1 MFFPNRM
8 ESPRQRGL
16 DVAKQGIHPFE
27 RGVLR
32 GRATAAGHDRHM
44 PATCR
49 LDGREAGQTVGKHY
63 RAWHQAGTSIA
74 CDLALLK
81 TGYTTQVQFHRPAV
95 LRRLNGGD
103 ERGLV
108 MCAAATPAGH
118 LTAEVGIVDLDP
130 VAEGVMP
137 TTLKHHLHQ
146 LVLHPPGGIVVDPEV
161 ARELQRRQALLA
173 LGKQIDGEEPLGQR
187 QLRAMEKG
195 AGGQR
200 GLMMALMTLVY
211 LAAVQCAARG
221 VATLGTDEALWP
233 AQPVQGLLALF
244 LAAVLLN
251 KRLETETLLELN
263 RISRHGDFLRIFRQ
277 FHYYR
282 PSGSVAEPLG

>member
-1 MFFPNRM
+1 VRSAAPHN
-8 ESPRQRGL
+8 L

-49 LDGREAGQTVGKHY
+49 LDGREVGQTVGKHN
-63 RAWHQAGTSIA
+63 RAWHQAGTGIA

-108 MCAAATPAGH
+108 MCAAAAPAGH

-130 VAEGVMP
+130 VAEGVLP

-146 LVLHPPGGIVVDPEV
+146 LVLHPPDGVVVDPEV
-161 ARELQRRQALLA
+161 ARELQCRQALLA
-173 LGKQIDGEEPLGQR
+173 LGEQKDGEEPLGQR
-187 QLRAMEKG
+187 QLRAMEEV

-200 GLMMALMTLVY
+200 GLMMALMALAY
-211 LAAVQCAARG
+211 LAAAR
-221 VATLGTDEALWP
+221 DFS
-233 AQPVQGLLALF
+233 AQ
-244 LAAVLLN
+244 
-251 KRLETETLLELN
+251 
-263 RISRHGDFLRIFRQ
+263 IRQ
-277 FHYYR
+277 AR
-282 PSGSVAEPLG
+282 